1 MQIKSKFTDNF
12 LKFLFG
18 NDKTPR
24 WIKMLIVL
32 GAIIV
37 SFILSVIISAIVIK
51 ENPFAVIGYLF
62 DGAFDRPT
70 KFFFDASILLAFGVA
85 IIPCFKMK
93 YWNMG
98 ANGQFLIACII
109 SMLIMKGMEDFGKE
123 GTFQNIVVI
132 ITMLVVSVAA
142 STVWA
147 QIPATFKAL
156 FNTNETLF
164 TLMMNYVAAG
174 LLLFTNISLSNGN
187 SSTGQI
193 NRASHVG
200 WLITDNTNLAY
211 WIVIITVMVI
221 TINVYIFM
229 NLTKHGFE
237 TIVLGDSFKTAKYV
251 SMDTKKIIN
260 RATVISGI
268 VTGILGFLLVS
279 AINQSATNSYA
290 TLSFNSILIGWM
302 SNFSPLIM
310 ILLSLFLSFI
320 TNGMNEVTSIG
331 GLGSS
336 DLVNLLFGLIFFTI
350 LASEYFIKYRINKSK
365 HIEKIIEKTK
375 PKGVNE

>member
-1 MQIKSKFTDNF
+1 MKAKNIKESFNSF
-12 LKFLFG
+12 LLG

-24 WIKMLIVL
+24 WIKILIVI
-32 GAIIV
+32 GAILV
-37 SFILSVIISAIVIK
+37 SFALTVLISSLVIK
-51 ENPFAVIGYLF
+51 DNPINVVGYLF
-62 DGAFDRPT
+62 DGAFSRPV
-70 KFFFDASILLAFGVA
+70 KFLFDAAILLAFGVA

-109 SMLIMKGMEDFGKE
+109 SMLLMKGMEDFGKE
-123 GTFQNIVVI
+123 GTLQNIVVI
-132 ITMLVVSVAA
+132 ITMLVVSTIA
-142 STVWA
+142 SMFWA

-200 WLITDNTNLAY
+200 WLVVDNTNLAY
-211 WIVIITVMVI
+211 WIVIVTVMLI
-221 TINVYIFM
+221 TLNIYIFM

-237 TIVLGDSFKTAKYV
+237 AIVLGDSFKTAKYV

-260 RATVISGI
+260 RSTIISGVI
-268 VTGILGFLLVS
+268 TGILGFLLVS
-279 AINQSATNSYA
+279 AINQSATNSYM

-302 SNFSPLIM
+302 SSFNPLIM
-310 ILLSLFLSFI
+310 IFLSLFLSFI

-336 DLVNLLFGLIFFTI
+336 DLVNLVFGLIFFTI
-350 LASEYFIKYRINKSK
+350 LACEFFIKYRVSKSK
-365 HIEKIIEKTK
+365 HIEKLITKTK
-375 PKGVNE
+375 PKGVSE